1 MKLAIKKKFDHID
14 KLLQDKKYKEAL
26 AELKSIESTRLKGEE
41 LACFYL
47 FISEARLWLGD
58 YDIEDILDKAV
69 RFFKNSRN
77 NELFARAKYLNGCL
91 LVCLGRH
98 AEAREVLMES
108 YLNFKRCDNFD
119 AVSRVLNRLA
129 LVQFQTGAVDDAIG
143 NLNRCIDINKKLD
156 RPDKV
161 LALLRNTALIH
172 FMSGRF
178 KQAIEIYR
186 SNRSL
191 ILSGSDGSI
200 CRFYLTFAM
209 ATALQGDIKE
219 ALALISKTPELFGDL
234 KREKAQYY
242 EYLGWI
248 YNLDGRF
255 KDAEKTLETGIR
267 LSMEIAPGSA
277 LISQSK
283 RLLADAFVSLGKFKK
298 ALKIAEEALT
308 VAEKIGERVEI
319 AGCYRVFA
327 LVAVDRGEREKARDW
342 FKKACDMY
350 AEIQSQYELANTRY
364 YMATTGLYDRGECL
378 ALLFLAREYFKAED
392 VKCHIDNIDRA
403 IKNGDSSFVM
413 NACAREIEE
422 PFIAVHPKTKR
433 IVELAENIA
442 RSDMT
447 VLLTGPTGSSK
458 DRLAHYI
465 HACSGR
471 KGKFVTVNSAAIPDG
486 MVESELFGYQ
496 KGAFTGAEH
505 NRIGLFE
512 EADKGTFYLNEIAD
526 SSDAFQAKLL
536 EVLETRTIRPLGANE
551 KKKIS
556 IRIIAATNRDL
567 AKRIQDG
574 SFRLDLY
581 HRLNEIPI
589 ELPPLSQRIEDIPA
603 LVKYFLMLRGFEP
616 TANGNGEAIKAIC
629 DILSRRDW
637 PGNVRQLK
645 SEVDRLCLMTRGD
658 PHQMV
663 IMLKSHISDDRGA
676 LLETL
681 KKTGWNRSKAA
692 RLLGVS
698 EGTVRNRIKKFNI
711 CT

>member
-41 LACFYL
+41 LACFCL
-47 FISEARLWLGD
+47 FISESRLWLGD
-58 YDIEDILDKAV
+58 YDIEDILDKAI
-69 RFFKNSRN
+69 RFFKNSRS

-91 LVCLGRH
+91 LVFLGRH
-98 AEAREVLMES
+98 IEAREVLMES
-108 YLNFKRCDNFD
+108 YLNFKRCDNLD

-129 LVQFQTGAVDDAIG
+129 LVQFQMGAVEDAIG
-143 NLNRCIDINKKLD
+143 NLNRCIDINKNLN

-161 LALLRNTALIH
+161 LALLRNTALIQ

-178 KQAIEIYR
+178 NRAIEIYR

-209 ATALQGDIKE
+209 ATALKGDNIE
-219 ALALISKTPELFGDL
+219 ALALISKTPELFGGL
-234 KREKAQYY
+234 EREKAQYY

-255 KDAEKTLETGIR
+255 KDAEKTLKTGIR
-267 LSMEIAPGSA
+267 LSVKIAPESA

-283 RLLADAFVSLGKFKK
+283 RLLADAFIGLGQSKK
-298 ALKIAEEALT
+298 ALKMAEEALK

-327 LVAVDRGEREKARDW
+327 LVAVDRGEKEEAQDW
-342 FKKACDMY
+342 FKKACDIY
-350 AEIQSQYELANTRY
+350 AEIQSQYELAITRFH
-364 YMATTGLYDRGECL
+364 MATTGVYDRGECL
-378 ALLFLAREYFKAED
+378 ALLYLAREYFKAED
-392 VKCHIDNIDRA
+392 VKCYIENIDRA
-403 IKNGDSSFVM
+403 IKNGGLPYIMDGRL
-413 NACAREIEE
+413 REINE

-465 HACSGR
+465 HICSGR

-486 MVESELFGYQ
+486 MVESELFGYR
-496 KGAFTGAEH
+496 KGAFTGADH

-512 EADKGTFYLNEIAD
+512 EADNGTFYLNEIAD
-526 SSDAFQAKLL
+526 SSAAFQAKLL
-536 EVLETRTIRPLGANE
+536 EVLETRTIRQLGANE

-556 IRIIAATNRDL
+556 IRIIAATNHDL
-567 AKRIQDG
+567 AKWIQNG
-574 SFRLDLY
+574 KFRLDLY

-589 ELPPLSQRIEDIPA
+589 ELPPLSQRIDDIPE
-603 LVKYFLMLRGFEP
+603 LVKYFLMLNGFEP
-616 TANGNGEAIKAIC
+616 ASNGNGEAIRTIC
-629 DILSRRDW
+629 DILSKRDW

-645 SEVDRLCLMTRGD
+645 SEVDRLYLITGGD

-663 IMLKSHISDDRGA
+663 ISLKSHVSDNRETLIA
-676 LLETL
+676 TL

-711 CT
+711 FT